1 MFSIIGIILFLFLV
15 ALPCGII
22 FLLFHIPKTL
32 GRPKL
37 GRWLGIS
44 VSVLYGLFML
54 SFLFSMTGWVVFPKH
69 KVRNLLQDSS
79 IELTDR
85 FSVLD
90 HENIG
95 FDIHGDTYESF
106 TIEITSADKQ
116 RIIDQI
122 KSESETVVLSKED
135 REDHN
140 YHIEFY
146 HRFGDVTE
154 APLYYDAPDEY
165 LISVYESPQ
174 KEGYVGK
181 YHWISLK
188 KRSNEM
194 RVIDFWE

>member
-1 MFSIIGIILFLFLV
+1 MFIIIGIILFLFLV

-37 GRWLGIS
+37 GRWLGTS
-44 VSVLYGLFML
+44 ASALYGLFML
-54 SFLFSMTGWVVFPKH
+54 SFIFSMTGWVVFPKN
-69 KVRNLLQDSS
+69 KVRNLLKDSS
-79 IELTDR
+79 IVLTDR
-85 FSVLD
+85 FTITN

-116 RIIDQI
+116 RIINEI
-122 KSESETVVLSKED
+122 KSDPYTVVLSKED
-135 REDHN
+135 WEDHH
-140 YHIEFY
+140 YHSEFL
-146 HRFGDVTE
+146 HRACGVTE
-154 APLYYDAPDEY
+154 APFYYDAPDEY

-174 KEGYVGK
+174 KKGYVGK

-188 KRSNEM
+188 KRSNELV
-194 RVIDFWE
+194 VIDYWE

>member
-1 MFSIIGIILFLFLV
+1 MTVAIIIILLFCFS
-15 ALPCGII
+15 LPCGVI
-22 FLLFHIPKTL
+22 FLLFHLPKKF
-32 GRPKL
+32 GHPKL
-37 GRWLGIS
+37 GRWLGG
-44 VSVLYGLFML
+44 VATALFAL
-54 SFLFSMTGWVVFPKH
+54 FLISFLFSMTGWVIFPKN
-69 KVRNLLQDSS
+69 KVRHLLKDSS
-79 IELTDR
+79 IELVDR
-85 FSVLD
+85 FKILD

-95 FDIHGDTYESF
+95 FDIHGDIYESF
-106 TIEITSADKQ
+106 TIRVSDADKQ

-122 KSESETVVLSKED
+122 KSDPETVVLSKED

-181 YHWISLK
+181 YHWISVN
-188 KRSNEM
+188 KRTNVLE
-194 RVIDFWE
+194 VVDFWE